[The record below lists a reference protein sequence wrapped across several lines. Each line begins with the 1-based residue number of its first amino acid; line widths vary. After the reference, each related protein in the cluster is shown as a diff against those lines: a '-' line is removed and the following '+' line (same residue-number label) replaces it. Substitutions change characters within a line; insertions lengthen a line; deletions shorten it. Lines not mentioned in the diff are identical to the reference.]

1 MAASDA
7 ASSMSEFDQ
16 LLESHTPEPTP
27 RVSSQEWAR
36 VTEYEWLEHER
47 PLIVQD
53 SETAQ
58 TIVPRDAP
66 WSVYLWTITR
76 HMYSRKPCNKVIAT
90 QGRIT
95 LWEAL
100 EEFDIVNDFL
110 FLIKVAISVHRGQA
124 SWKTGLIALVCLT
137 NIYVL
142 SVILY
147 STRQFIIYHRIGAES
162 RWLFRPFVALRQVRL
177 AGETDPT
184 ALFMFERLLWT
195 YQLIMRVFEDI
206 PQAIVSALFLAT
218 YGRDFYTS
226 FNIAFSL
233 MMSVLSSYR
242 MGIYYP
248 MKNTLALLL
257 SKEPPIHSPALNEAS
272 TTTRKFPYVLCL
284 AGSMWTVTF
293 AVCLLLCPERH
304 TILFFSLA
312 VGVTGAII
320 VVITSAVYALHLE
333 RQYRHT
339 AEVEVV

>member
-16 LLESHTPEPTP
+16 LLESHTQEPTP
-27 RVSSQEWAR
+27 RVSSQEWAH
-36 VTEYEWLEHER
+36 VTEHEWLEHER

-53 SETAQ
+53 SEAAQ
-58 TIVPRDAP
+58 TIVPHDAS

-177 AGETDPT
+177 SGESDPT

-218 YGRDFYTS
+218 YGRDFYVR
-226 FNIAFSL
+226 A
-233 MMSVLSSYR
+233 SSGYHSDFIQHR
-242 MGIYYP
+242 ILPDDVCAILLQNGY
-248 MKNTLALLL
+248 LL
-257 SKEPPIHSPALNEAS
+257 SHEEYSRASAL
-272 TTTRKFPYVLCL
+272 
-284 AGSMWTVTF
+284 
-293 AVCLLLCPERH
+293 
-304 TILFFSLA
+304 
-312 VGVTGAII
+312 
-320 VVITSAVYALHLE
+320 
-333 RQYRHT
+333 
-339 AEVEVV
+339 